1 MAKAHAKTTAGAGG
15 VAKHGGKKTL
25 TGRQKAAIF
34 WLLSVPKYL
43 QKFSSI

>member
-15 VAKHGGKKTL
+15 AGTHGGKKTL

-34 WLLSVPKYL
+34 LFSLHNLFFGVL
-43 QKFSSI
+43 Q